1 MSIIRRGE
9 ILYLRRRVP
18 KRYKAVENRK
28 MILQSL
34 HTEDRSAAEIKRETI
49 WSNLIETWEARLRGD
64 TDDAKLNYEAA
75 VNMAEIKGKSY
86 RLMTEVAQ
94 LKTSDLLERIEAIDD
109 ERGTPSLIEA
119 DALLGGV
126 EKPKM
131 SISYALEVFWDLAA
145 DKTLGMNADQIR
157 KWRNPRKK
165 AIQNFISVNGDIAI
179 TDLNRNHMLDFR
191 QWLLERIVDG
201 QIRPGSANKDL
212 IHLGQILKTV
222 NTLKRLELDLPFG
235 ELSFKEDE
243 KNTRPPFSDTWI
255 KDKLLARGA
264 LDSLNT
270 EARILVLGMI
280 NTGYRPSEGVMLT
293 ASTIRLDT
301 DVPHISI
308 EPGNRKLKTA
318 HSKRVI
324 PLTGISLEAFKE
336 LPQGFEHYNSVV
348 PSNTINKFMTEN
360 GLRETPS
367 HSMYSL
373 RHAFEDRM
381 LANDVDERIR
391 RDLFGHAL
399 QRERYGA
406 GASLEHTFNILR
418 KFAL

>member
-1 MSIIRRGE
+1 MSLIRRGDV
-9 ILYLRRRVP
+9 LYLRRRVP
-18 KRYKAVENRK
+18 KRYQAVECRK

-75 VNMAEIKGKSY
+75 VNMAEIKGISY

-131 SISYALEVFWDLAA
+131 SISSALEAFWDLAA
-145 DKTLGMNADQIR
+145 DKTLGMDADQIR
-157 KWRNPRKK
+157 KWKNPRKK
-165 AIQNFISVNGDIAI
+165 AIQNFILVNGDIAI
-179 TDLNRNHMLDFR
+179 NDLNRDHMLDFR